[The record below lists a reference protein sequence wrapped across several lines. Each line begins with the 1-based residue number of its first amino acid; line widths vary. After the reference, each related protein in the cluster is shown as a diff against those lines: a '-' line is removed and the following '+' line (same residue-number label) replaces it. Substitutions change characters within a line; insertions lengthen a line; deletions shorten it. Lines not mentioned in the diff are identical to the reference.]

1 MPVVMSGLFMYNT
14 VCRFKTMQ
22 CVTGPD
28 GGSCYILLFC
38 LYDGFGR
45 IHRKKPA
52 VSMKR
57 R

>member
-1 MPVVMSGLFMYNT
+1 MSGLFMYNT

-28 GGSCYILLFC
+28 GGSCYILLSC

-45 IHRKKPA
+45 HTQKEAGSVHEEEI
-52 VSMKR
+52 VLC
-57 R
+57 